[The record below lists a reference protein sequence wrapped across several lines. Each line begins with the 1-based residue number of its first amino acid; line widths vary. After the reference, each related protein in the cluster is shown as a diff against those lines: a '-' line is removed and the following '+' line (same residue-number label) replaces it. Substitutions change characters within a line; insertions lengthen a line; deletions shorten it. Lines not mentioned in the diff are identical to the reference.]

1 MFCLNLGIFQ
11 IYIFSIIKNLET
23 YYGNFAIVS
32 ETPYMSVLC
41 EHLSDTCAEC
51 VRACVRAYIRTLT
64 LVVMG
69 GDNNAMRTIPRTAE
83 SRIRTQEQRHRTFS
97 SFGALL
103 FHSVFILFRSYMS
116 MLALRQSEC
125 VAVWTTAAAE
135 WFSWRSGYYSRFDAI
150 VMSASGTSAFP
161 SSIFSSS
168 IHEQTSAPF
177 DRSLCRF
184 ALIRGIIFTSSFRSR
199 FYEHTRW
206 NRNNWLLLKELHSPR
221 NEFEF

>member
-1 MFCLNLGIFQ
+1 MAILPLSRKRPIWAYYAS
-11 IYIFSIIKNLET
+11 IYRIRARN
-23 YYGNFAIVS
+23 A
-32 ETPYMSVLC
+32 
-41 EHLSDTCAEC
+41 C
-51 VRACVRAYIRTLT
+51 VRACVRTYVRWRSSSWAAIIMRWELSHAPRNRGYARRS
-64 LVVMG
+64 
-69 GDNNAMRTIPRTAE
+69 NAIGRFLASGLYFSTR
-83 SRIRTQEQRHRTFS
+83 FS
-97 SFGALL
+97 SFFVPTCLCW
-103 FHSVFILFRSYMS
+103 
-116 MLALRQSEC
+116 QSEC